1 MELDRKILEGI
12 YDVHVHAGPS
22 LADRSVDVVDM
33 FKEAE
38 AAGYAG
44 FVVKD
49 HYYPNLFG
57 TQMVNTHLGTGK
69 TTAYGCLVLNNSVG
83 GFNVNAVDKARQLG
97 TAMVYFPTVSSKT
110 HIDNHK
116 GAGFVGGANASVE
129 EEPLVIADADGEM
142 NPKAVEVIEYM
153 AEHDMVLGTGH
164 GNQIEVDAT
173 VKTAFEKGMK
183 RVLVTHPHYQVGA
196 TIEDMVRWR
205 DLGAYIEINACVF
218 KDVGSVVENVTELSY
233 AQEMIDTIGIDRII
247 IDTDYGQ
254 AKNDTPV
261 EGMYNFLN
269 ALHEQFGYTEEELSI
284 MTKKNPKEL
293 FGFN

>member
-1 MELDRKILEGI
+1 MALDRSILEGI
-12 YDVHVHAGPS
+12 YDVHVHTGPS
-22 LADRSVDVVDM
+22 TAKRSVDVAEM
-33 FKEAE
+33 LREAE

-44 FVVKD
+44 FVTKD

-57 TQMVNTHLGTGK
+57 TKMINDHLGSDT

-97 TAMVYFPTVSSKT
+97 AAMVYFPTLSSKT
-110 HIDNHK
+110 HIDSHP
-116 GAGFVGGANASVE
+116 GGFVGASSGESVE
-129 EEPLVIADADGEM
+129 EEPIIIADKNGVL
-142 NPKAVEVIEYM
+142 NPKAVEVLEYM
-153 AEHDMVLGTGH
+153 AKQDMVLGTAH
-164 GNQIEVDAT
+164 GNEIEVDAT
-173 VKTAFEKGMK
+173 VKKAFELGMD

-218 KDVGSVVENVTELSY
+218 QDVGSVVENVTPLAY
-233 AQEMIDTIGIDRII
+233 AKEMIDAVGVDKIV

-254 AKNDTPV
+254 LANGSPI
-261 EGMYNFLN
+261 EGMYNFLV
-269 ALHEQFGYTEEELSI
+269 ALHDNFGYTAEELSV

-293 FGFN
+293 FGF